1 MAPFICVLSSLFYFL
16 CSSHLKEDKHR
27 ADMEAKKQLSKTPTE
42 SILEDFS
49 NLQTSNGT
57 QIPDAYDNS
66 IESED
71 YDDTSALIYDND
83 NRKLDPVA

>member
-1 MAPFICVLSSLFYFL
+1 MAPFICVFSALFYFL
-16 CSSHLKEDKHR
+16 CSNHLKEDKHK

-57 QIPDAYDNS
+57 QMPV
-66 IESED
+66 ESED
-71 YDDTSALIYDND
+71 YDDTSPLIND
-83 NRKLDPVA
+83 KGNRILDPVA